1 MASPRGI
8 TLYHSPAS
16 RAFTAYWMLEELGVP
31 FRVKTIDIR
40 KGEQKSSAF
49 LKLNPAGKVPTLTDG
64 EVVVSEN
71 PAIAI
76 YLADR
81 YGYGTLAPKIDDVAR
96 GEYLK
101 WMVFS
106 TAVVDPVATL
116 HEQKIN
122 LPGFSFSFGAF
133 DDMVEVVTRRPE
145 RSQIPAGRA
154 VQPRPMWCWVVTL
167 SRLLYH
173 GSCPAGGFR
182 VPASTTTPASPPARR
197 LPARRRRHLA
207 LAPFPDADVGRPGGL
222 RRRRRTDPR
231 RGFLAAA

>member
-1 MASPRGI
+1 MAARHGI

-31 FRVKTIDIR
+31 FSVKTVDIR
-40 KGEQKSSAF
+40 KGEQKAPAY

-81 YGYGTLAPKIDDVAR
+81 YGYGTLAPKIDDPDR
-96 GEYLK
+96 GPYLK

-116 HEQKIN
+116 HEKKID
-122 LPGFSFSFGAF
+122 LPGFEFSFGAF
-133 DDMVEVVTRRPE
+133 DDMVGVLTGVLKDREFLLGERFTAADVVL
-145 RSQIPAGRA
+145 GG
-154 VQPRPMWCWVVTL
+154 TL
-167 SRLLYH
+167 SRLLYQKILPEEPVLLDYNDRLTAREAFH
-173 GSCPAGGFR
+173 RAADATWPSHFFPA
-182 VPASTTTPASPPARR
+182 PAQ
-197 LPARRRRHLA
+197 
-207 LAPFPDADVGRPGGL
+207 
-222 RRRRRTDPR
+222 
-231 RGFLAAA
+231 